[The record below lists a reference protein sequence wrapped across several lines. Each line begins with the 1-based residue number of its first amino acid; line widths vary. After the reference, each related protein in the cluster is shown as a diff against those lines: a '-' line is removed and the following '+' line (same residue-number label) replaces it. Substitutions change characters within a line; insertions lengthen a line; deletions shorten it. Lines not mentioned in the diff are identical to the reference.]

1 MKFSVIAFCL
11 LMWVA
16 GCTRPVAKPAVT
28 VPSPAMIAFLQGLTD
43 QCAEKELNVFFISPV
58 LKMEDARRV
67 YVYWMTD
74 NSILP
79 LSWPLEQVR
88 DSNGYLSEYA
98 RRMDL
103 ASGVV
108 PAHKDIGSSTYL
120 TDSDWVAARLREC
133 VGSGTK
139 LLVHKKT
146 DDKRMETN
154 RR

>member
-28 VPSPAMIAFLQGLTD
+28 VPSPAMIAFLKGLTD
-43 QCAEKELNVFFISPV
+43 HCAEKELNVFFISPV
-58 LKMEDARRV
+58 VKMEEARRV

-79 LSWPLEQVR
+79 LGWPLEQVR

-108 PAHKDIGSSTYL
+108 PAQKNIVFSTYL

-146 DDKRMETN
+146 DDKKMETN